1 MVNTKIASPTIS
13 NKKIV
18 LAMVVASACGYLLPI
33 LSISSPKMTSPQLD
47 SVGHSNSASL
57 NQTSDQLNKTEPSTS
72 YSPTSTSLSLPFPTK
87 LDYDVFDKSQ
97 VVPRFFISRMPA
109 LDEQDAQRRKQQFIQ
124 IMLPL
129 ILKANNEI
137 LGHQQSIILA
147 LRSGNEDVLAGFA
160 QKYQLPETQHTGEQ
174 RNYILK
180 IRVQPIPVEI
190 ALAQAAV
197 ESGWGQS
204 RFTREGNA
212 LFGQWVWDI
221 SKGIKPSQAS
231 NSRAA
236 VRSFPDLLSSVRSYM
251 TNLNTHYAYQA
262 FRKRRAELLVAG
274 NTPISGLQ
282 LVPFLSRY
290 AETGPEYVK
299 TLTKMITQND
309 FDKLASRQL
318 TREG

>member
-1 MVNTKIASPTIS
+1 
-13 NKKIV
+13 
-18 LAMVVASACGYLLPI
+18 
-33 LSISSPKMTSPQLD
+33 
-47 SVGHSNSASL
+47 
-57 NQTSDQLNKTEPSTS
+57 
-72 YSPTSTSLSLPFPTK
+72 

-109 LDEQDAQRRKQQFIQ
+109 LDKQDTQRRKQQFIQ

-129 ILKANNEI
+129 ILKVNNEI
-137 LGHQQSIILA
+137 LGHQKAITLA
-147 LRSGNEDVLAGFA
+147 LRFGNEDVLAAFA
-160 QKYQLPETQHTGEQ
+160 RKYQLPETQQSGEQ

-180 IRVQPIPVEI
+180 IRAQPIPVEI

-197 ESGWGQS
+197 ESGWGRS

-212 LFGQWVWDI
+212 LFGQWVWDT
-221 SKGIKPSQAS
+221 SKGIKPEQAS

-262 FRKRRAELLVAG
+262 FRKHRAELLVAG

-290 AETGPEYVK
+290 AETGPEYVE
-299 TLTKMITQND
+299 TLKKMIMQND
-309 FDKLASRQL
+309 FDKLASRRL
-318 TREG
+318 PSKG